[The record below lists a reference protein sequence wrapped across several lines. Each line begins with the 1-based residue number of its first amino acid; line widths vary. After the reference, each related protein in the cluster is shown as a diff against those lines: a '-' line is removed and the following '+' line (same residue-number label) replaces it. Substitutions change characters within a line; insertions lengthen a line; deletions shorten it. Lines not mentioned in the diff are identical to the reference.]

1 MENLICH
8 TANCEHNIKSRC
20 IAGIINVS
28 EKGVCTSKIKREG
41 GVLAQTF
48 ADIEA
53 SEDFNV
59 FDNNETVVSC
69 QSTKCVHN
77 DTGVCSCGQ
86 ITVDDGIFKT
96 KCFTKQVSKKD
107 K

>member
-20 IAGIINVS
+20 TAGIINVDA
-28 EKGVCTSKIKREG
+28 KGICTSKVKREG

-53 SEDFNV
+53 AEEMSVLDT
-59 FDNNETVVSC
+59 NESIVSC
-69 QSTKCVHN
+69 QSMRCVHN
-77 DTGVCSCGQ
+77 NSGTCSAGH
-86 ITVDDGIFKT
+86 IVVDDGLAKT
-96 KCFTKQVSKKD
+96 KCFTRTRIK
-107 K
+107 